1 MSLQR
6 LSSPKPLILDG
17 GTATHLERAYH
28 KNLTGT
34 ALWSSSC
41 LYQDPQA
48 IRNVHL
54 DYLRAGADIISTCS
68 YQASVAGFKEF
79 TQTKAKELMQS
90 SVSLATEARDTFWD
104 EYQKGEKENSPR
116 RDIPLV
122 ALSLGP
128 YGAILCNGAEY
139 TGDYGDATFDDV
151 LRFHKERLDI
161 YAPMFDQVD
170 FIAFETI
177 PSLQEANIIRELL
190 RNVPNCPPTWVSFS
204 CRNSHLVSHG
214 EPLTECINSCMDVPS
229 VVAVGVN
236 CTNPQYVEDL
246 IGITRRQLD
255 DMGLVEKWV
264 VCYPDAGA
272 AWDDVRREWILSTAL
287 PADAFGTLSEKWVN
301 AVDKKRII
309 IGGCC
314 NTTPNH
320 IRNLR
325 LQVFG

>member
-1 MSLQR
+1 M
-6 LSSPKPLILDG
+6 LI
-17 GTATHLERAYH
+17 
-28 KNLTGT
+28 
-34 ALWSSSC
+34 
-41 LYQDPQA
+41 
-48 IRNVHL
+48 
-54 DYLRAGADIISTCS
+54 YLKVYFFLS

-79 TQTKAKELMQS
+79 TQAEAEELMKS
-90 SVSLATEARDTFWD
+90 SVSLATEARDIFWD
-104 EYQKGEKENSPR
+104 EYQKDNKENSQSF

-128 YGAILCNGAEY
+128 YGAVLCNGAEY
-139 TGDYGDATFDDV
+139 TGDYGAATFDDI

-161 YAPMFDQVD
+161 YAPMFSQVD

-177 PSLQEANIIRELL
+177 PSLQEANIIQALL
-190 RNVPNCPPTWVSFS
+190 KHVPNCPPTWVSFS

-214 EPLTECINSCMDVPS
+214 EPLTECINACMDVSS

-236 CTNPQYVEDL
+236 CTNPQHVGDL

-264 VCYPDAGA
+264 VCYPDSGA
-272 AWDDVRREWILSTAL
+272 AWDDVRKEWIIATGIS
-287 PADAFGTLSEKWVN
+287 ADTFGTLSKEWVN
-301 AVDKKRII
+301 IVDKKRII